1 MQFGLPITIEHPK
14 GSTRTGTGADGKTWA
29 RKMHADYGHI
39 RRTEGTDGDELDVY
53 VGPDAKADVVF
64 AVTQLKTPDFKKF
77 DEQKFMLGFPT
88 AAEAKTC
95 YLKHYPNPKIFGGM
109 TAMTLDDFKAKAM
122 TKTNHGKKLAS
133 HERLY
138 VEMNLHLME
147 RGEKVSA
154 QVMGGP
160 QAAGMAAQ
168 FAAERGVAS
177 PYVADLGGGADFT
190 QYPRPHGGGL
200 AIRSRTGSGAVF
212 KTSSAQVAGRPL
224 TVADRSKIKEKNFA
238 IPESRK
244 YPIHDISHAR
254 AALSMVAKH
263 GTPEEQS
270 RVRAAVAKKWPGISS
285 APVKEKQAGDRTTKI
300 EDRLDDVGLTILG
313 APYAA
318 RGVANVLEHRGGRLG
333 AIGGAARRA
342 ADFLHKHENKTE
354 LAGLALVAPGVIKPM
369 AKGINKM
376 LPDEKPKTA
385 SLDDLSPAQLA
396 GLEKIASHYIS
407 DYEYFTEA
415 EKLAFLSQM
424 LGKAVGTGS
433 RWAGN
438 LAGSVQSGIARA
450 GQAVSEAGT
459 AFRNAR
465 SAAQHAGKI
474 RGIQRA
480 RDYRVGVN
488 QGAGTVTQAPRNS
501 IVSSVNDR
509 AQRIAEQRQALAQF
523 RQSKGLGTS
532 AERAAVNRGVAPAA
546 AKAAPAAAPAAA
558 AQPAAVSQGNA
569 AGIGRSNAVQR
580 GGSGGANTVARP
592 AGATN
597 AAPAPHGS
605 READL
610 AAAFGE
616 GNAPMPAPTP
626 RAEVLA
632 AQPATPAPT
641 GNVSPNQVGATQ
653 YGRNAVPG
661 QAPGGAA
668 GFPAKGQA
676 AQIPQAPAQAPAAQ
690 AAANPAPQAAQAAQ
704 GAAPAQEMG
713 IIDSLHSYLPQ
724 GTPRWAALGVG
735 GGLVAGSA
743 LSGGRNKENAIS
755 LEAKIAALNV
765 RNLVSAGSAAGYA
778 RPKPGFLQRLVGGGA
793 NVPGTPPGSLAQA
806 SRVMEARQAFKNK
819 PAGSTIAGAA
829 GAAAPAAAEA
839 GQRAA
844 QNAGPLISGKTIAK
858 GALIG
863 TLGLGLYGGKKV
875 IDTGATLAS
884 GHRHITP
891 APTPDYGS
899 VVL

>member
-1 MQFGLPITIEHPK
+1 MAFGLPITIEHAK
-14 GSTRTGTGADGKTWA
+14 GSTRTGVGPDGKEWS
-29 RKMHADYGHI
+29 RRMHADYGHI

-53 VGPDAKADVVF
+53 VGPDSKSDVVF
-64 AVTQLKTPDFKKF
+64 VISQLKAPEFKKF

-88 AAEAKTC
+88 AAEAKAC
-95 YLKHYPNPKIFGGM
+95 YLKHYPNPKILGGM

-122 TKTNHGKKLAS
+122 NKTNHGKKLAS

-154 QVMGGP
+154 HVMGGP

-177 PYVADLGGGADFT
+177 PFVADLGGGADFM
-190 QYPRPHGGGL
+190 QYPRPGGGR
-200 AIRSRTGSGAVF
+200 AVHSRSGSGFGF
-212 KTSSAQVAGRPL
+212 KTAAEERRPSVMPRVLGGVLIGAGILGGARLLRAAHHDKLIADSMSSVARSGAEGVRALSGPRKKIA
-224 TVADRSKIKEKNFA
+224 ADR
-238 IPESRK
+238 
-244 YPIHDISHAR
+244 
-254 AALSMVAKH
+254 V
-263 GTPEEQS
+263 G
-270 RVRAAVAKKWPGISS
+270 
-285 APVKEKQAGDRTTKI
+285 KI

-342 ADFLHKHENKTE
+342 ADFMHKHENKTE

-376 LPDEKPKTA
+376 LPDEKPKVA

-424 LGKAVGTGS
+424 LGRAVGTGS

-532 AERAAVNRGVAPAA
+532 AERAAANRGVAPAA
-546 AKAAPAAAPAAA
+546 AKAAPAAPAAA
-558 AQPAAVSQGNA
+558 AQPAAVAQGNA
-569 AGIGRSNAVQR
+569 AGIGGSNAVQR

-610 AAAFGE
+610 VAAFGE
-616 GNAPMPAPTP
+616 GDAPMPAPTP
-626 RAEVLA
+626 RANVLA

-724 GTPRWAALGVG
+724 GTPRWAVPAALGVG
-735 GGLVAGSA
+735 GGLVAGSV
-743 LSGGRNKENAIS
+743 LGGGRSKENSIS
-755 LEAKIAALNV
+755 LEAKIAALNA
-765 RNLVSAGSAAGYA
+765 RNLVSAGSAAGYV

-819 PAGSTIAGAA
+819 PAGSAIAGAA

-839 GQRAA
+839 GQQAA

>member
-1 MQFGLPITIEHPK
+1 MAFGLPITIEHAK
-14 GSTRTGTGADGKTWA
+14 GSTRTGVGPDGKEWS
-29 RKMHADYGHI
+29 RRMHADYGHI

-53 VGPDAKADVVF
+53 VGPDSKSDVVF
-64 AVTQLKTPDFKKF
+64 VISQLKAPEFKKF

-88 AAEAKTC
+88 AAEAKAC
-95 YLKHYPNPKIFGGM
+95 YLKHYPNPKILGGM

-122 TKTNHGKKLAS
+122 NKTNHGKKLAS

-154 QVMGGP
+154 HVMGGP

-177 PYVADLGGGADFT
+177 PFVADLGGGADFM
-190 QYPRPHGGGL
+190 QYPRPGGGR
-200 AIRSRTGSGAVF
+200 AVHSRSGSGFGF
-212 KTSSAQVAGRPL
+212 KTAAEERRPSVMPRVLGGVLIGAGILGGARLLRAAHHDKLIADSMSSVARSGAEGVRALSGPRKKIA
-224 TVADRSKIKEKNFA
+224 ADR
-238 IPESRK
+238 
-244 YPIHDISHAR
+244 
-254 AALSMVAKH
+254 V
-263 GTPEEQS
+263 G
-270 RVRAAVAKKWPGISS
+270 
-285 APVKEKQAGDRTTKI
+285 KI

-342 ADFLHKHENKTE
+342 ADFMHKHENKTE

-376 LPDEKPKTA
+376 LPDEKPKVA

-415 EKLAFLSQM
+415 EKLAFLSLM
-424 LGKAVGTGS
+424 LGRAVGTGS

-438 LAGSVQSGIARA
+438 LAGSVQSGIART

-532 AERAAVNRGVAPAA
+532 AERAAANRAAVAQ
-546 AKAAPAAAPAAA
+546 AKAAPAAPAAA
-558 AQPAAVSQGNA
+558 AQ
-569 AGIGRSNAVQR
+569 
-580 GGSGGANTVARP
+580 P

-610 AAAFGE
+610 VAAFGE

-641 GNVSPNQVGATQ
+641 GNVSPNQAGATQ
-653 YGRNAVPG
+653 YGRNA
-661 QAPGGAA
+661 
-668 GFPAKGQA
+668 
-676 AQIPQAPAQAPAAQ
+676 
-690 AAANPAPQAAQAAQ
+690 
-704 GAAPAQEMG
+704 APAQEMG
-713 IIDSLHSYLPQ
+713 ITDSLHSYLPQ
-724 GTPRWAALGVG
+724 GTPRWAVPAALGVG
-735 GGLVAGSA
+735 GGLVAGSV
-743 LSGGRNKENAIS
+743 LGGGRNKENSIS
-755 LEAKIAALNV
+755 LEAKTAALKI
-765 RNLVSAGSAAGYA
+765 AAGYA
-778 RPKPGFLQRLVGGGA
+778 RPAQGFLSKVFRGA
-793 NVPGTPPGSLAQA
+793 KSNAAPAAAAALDNVRPGTQAINAVGS
-806 SRVMEARQAFKNK
+806 
-819 PAGSTIAGAA
+819 
-829 GAAAPAAAEA
+829 AAAPAAATA
-839 GQRAA
+839 VAQHGGAAARQAA

-863 TLGLGLYGGKKV
+863 TLGLGLYGGKKA
-875 IDTGATLAS
+875 IDVGSDLAS
-884 GHRHITP
+884 GHRHIQP

-899 VVL
+899 TVL